1 MSAPINKSHMAFE
14 LPRQSYIDTSW
25 EEPAAEATAKP
36 EVRHGF
42 TAWIAGFQAW
52 RTKSRALTE
61 LDNLSDRE
69 LIDMGLNRGDV
80 PRMFDNRYNR
90 DLLCRGLGV

>member
-14 LPRQSYIDTSW
+14 LPRQSYIDTSL
-25 EEPAAEATAKP
+25 EEPAVEATAEP
-36 EVRHGF
+36 DVRHGPG
-42 TAWIAGFQAW
+42 AWIAGIQAW
-52 RTKSRALTE
+52 RVKSRALTE

-90 DLLCRGLGV
+90 DLLARGLGI